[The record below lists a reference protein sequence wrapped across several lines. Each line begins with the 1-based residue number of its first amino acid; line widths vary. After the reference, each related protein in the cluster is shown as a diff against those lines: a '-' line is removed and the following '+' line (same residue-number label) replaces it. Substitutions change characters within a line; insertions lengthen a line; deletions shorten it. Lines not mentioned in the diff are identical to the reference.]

1 MVDESMPRKIM
12 IYMVALL
19 FATPLFAQF
28 DFPAMNG
35 RGAGMG
41 DAVTALDDRESAM
54 YNIAALAHLDGSVVA
69 TGFRQSFMA
78 KGMGYF
84 SLGAATPVG
93 FGSGAVTLVHFG
105 NSDYNEQC
113 ASLSYGISLG
123 ESISMGVSFHYL
135 HSGTSDPYYEP
146 LNRVTFS
153 LALQYAPTEAFLVG
167 FRAFNPVAV
176 VSDDERSLRV
186 PALFNLGFSYKIMED
201 LLAVA
206 EVEKNLYQLATLRFG
221 LEYIFVE
228 DYAFR
233 VGINTQP
240 VIYTFGFGLRKDHFG
255 VDIAAEFHNVLGFT
269 PQMSLNYKF

>member
-1 MVDESMPRKIM
+1 M
-12 IYMVALL
+12 
-19 FATPLFAQF
+19 
-28 DFPAMNG
+28 
-35 RGAGMG
+35 
-41 DAVTALDDRESAM
+41 
-54 YNIAALAHLDGSVVA
+54 
-69 TGFRQSFMA
+69 
-78 KGMGYF
+78 
-84 SLGAATPVG
+84 
-93 FGSGAVTLVHFG
+93 
-105 NSDYNEQC
+105 
-113 ASLSYGISLG
+113 
-123 ESISMGVSFHYL
+123 
-135 HSGTSDPYYEP
+135 
-146 LNRVTFS
+146 
-153 LALQYAPTEAFLVG
+153 G

-255 VDIAAEFHNVLGFT
+255 ADIAAEFHNVLGFT
-269 PQMSLNYKF
+269 PLMSLNYKF